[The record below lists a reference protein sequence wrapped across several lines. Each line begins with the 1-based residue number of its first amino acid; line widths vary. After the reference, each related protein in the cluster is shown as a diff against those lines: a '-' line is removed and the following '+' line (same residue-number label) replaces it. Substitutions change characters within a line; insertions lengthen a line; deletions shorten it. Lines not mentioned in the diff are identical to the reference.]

1 MNLEYAKGT
10 KVVVTVF
17 KNHKV
22 GTVIDRSIAKKGI
35 AHTIESEEGK
45 IYESVFVNDRDFG
58 IYINSSLTTTLLK
71 TQNDENEPEVQKDTE

>member
-10 KVVVTVF
+10 KVVITVF

-22 GTVIDRSIAKKGI
+22 GTVIDRSVAKKGI
-35 AHTIESEEGK
+35 AHTIESEQGK
-45 IYESVFVNDRDFG
+45 IYESVFVNDGDFG
-58 IYINSSLTTTLLK
+58 SYINSSLTSVFLK